1 MQENED
7 DELYI
12 SKTQRKA
19 EADALQTIG
28 KRLIDLTDD
37 QVHKL
42 ALPETLHDA
51 VFEAKRIK
59 SKSALR
65 RQIQYIGRL
74 MRDVDP
80 DPIVE
85 QFARWD
91 GKNNEENARFHA
103 LERWR
108 DKLISESGT
117 SESDALQAFVSKY
130 PNAEIQRLRHLSRNA
145 HKEQAS
151 NNPPKSTRELFKL
164 LREITEN
171 SQNDSNEND

>member
-1 MQENED
+1 MQEND
-7 DELYI
+7 GELYI
-12 SKTQRKA
+12 SKTKRKA

-28 KRLIDLTDD
+28 KRLIELTDD
-37 QVHKL
+37 QINKL

-74 MRDVDP
+74 MRDVDS

-85 QFARWD
+85 QFERWD
-91 GKNNEENARFHA
+91 GKHQEENARFHA

-108 DKLISESGT
+108 DKLINESAT
-117 SESDALQAFVSKY
+117 SETTALQAFVTQY

-145 HKEQAS
+145 HKEQTS

-164 LREITEN
+164 LREITE
-171 SQNDSNEND
+171 SNQAIENEKD

>member
-1 MQENED
+1 MQEND

-12 SKTQRKA
+12 SKTKRKA

-28 KRLIDLTDD
+28 KRLIELTDD
-37 QVHKL
+37 QINKL

-74 MRDVDP
+74 MRDVDS

-85 QFARWD
+85 QFERWD
-91 GKNNEENARFHA
+91 GKHQEENARFHA

-108 DKLISESGT
+108 DKLINESAT
-117 SESDALQAFVSKY
+117 SETTALQAFVTQY

-145 HKEQAS
+145 HKEQTS

-164 LREITEN
+164 LREITE
-171 SQNDSNEND
+171 SNQAIENEKD

>member
-1 MQENED
+1 MQEND

-12 SKTQRKA
+12 SKTKRKA

-28 KRLIDLTDD
+28 KRLIELTDD
-37 QVHKL
+37 QINKL
-42 ALPETLHDA
+42 ALPETLHNA

-91 GKNNEENARFHA
+91 GKHHEENARFHA

-108 DKLISESGT
+108 DKLINESAT
-117 SESDALQAFVSKY
+117 SETTALQAFVTQY

-145 HKEQAS
+145 HKEQTS

-164 LREITEN
+164 LREITE
-171 SQNDSNEND
+171 SNQAIENEKD